1 MAFINLSNL
10 THLDISYNKLTAL
23 ELDYM
28 CHLPNLETLNMSG
41 NIQMNLLDIRAV
53 FENITQLRAL
63 SIADITTLP
72 MGLFEPLDKHK
83 LQMLN
88 ISGTHLGNETNQML
102 EPLTMLKVNKEIW
115 CSIQ

>member
-1 MAFINLSNL
+1 MAFVNLSNL

-28 CHLPNLETLNMSG
+28 CHLPKLETLNMSG
-41 NIQMNLLDIRAV
+41 NIQMNLLDIRTV

-72 MGLFEPLDKHK
+72 VGLFEPLDK

-102 EPLTMLKVNKEIW
+102 ESLTMLKVNKEIW